1 MRPPPLP
8 LWLPLLLHL
17 GAAAP
22 PAGPSQDQLPA
33 PQNPEIWLYNAQQV
47 LRWGPVSLSNET
59 RPVAYQVQFT
69 FPASSTWMDVNGRNS
84 PITVN
89 CWGILATECDFTPAG
104 LSPDFL
110 GFPMHFNVSLRV
122 RAELE
127 ARTSAWVAAP
137 WFQHYRNVTIGPP
150 ENIVVT
156 PGKGSLFITLS
167 PPFNIT
173 APSPVTFSYYVHY
186 WEKPGKPQARAFIC
200 FNTCSRL
207 APSFEGP
214 SDVTPS
220 RRLGPGPGG
229 TVLVHLCQPRAWRRF
244 QQVKGPIHSNLIVL
258 KDLKPLTVYCLQVRA
273 ELFWKLQNIARPGHL
288 SNETCHKTEADAST
302 RFQQGT
308 LIAVATFLSLAGAAG
323 SCLFVILKYRG
334 LIKHWFHTPPGIPV
348 QIEEYLKD
356 PAQPILEA
364 LDDSS
369 PKEDPWDSV
378 SVILCPE
385 KE

>member
-1 MRPPPLP
+1 MGA
-8 LWLPLLLHL
+8 HAGL
-17 GAAAP
+17 GSRRVSSEGSQV

-84 PITVN
+84 PIMVN

-104 LSPDFL
+104 LSLDFL

-127 ARTSAWVAAP
+127 TRTSAWVAAP

-167 PPFNIT
+167 PPFNIS

-186 WEKPGKPQARAFIC
+186 WENPGNP
-200 FNTCSRL
+200 
-207 APSFEGP
+207 
-214 SDVTPS
+214 
-220 RRLGPGPGG
+220 
-229 TVLVHLCQPRAWRRF
+229 
-244 QQVKGPIHSNLIVL
+244 QVKGPIHSNLIVL

-302 RFQQGT
+302 RFQQGI
-308 LIAVATFLSLAGAAG
+308 LIAVATFLSLAGVAG